1 MANYNTGG
9 MFPAEVY
16 DAHACGKGKC
26 CLTGNPHAAQ
36 RLALRALKKTV
47 EQFQA
52 AQRFLLP
59 FFIFRNIPASFS
71 QT

>member
-36 RLALRALKKTV
+36 RLALRTLKKTV
-47 EQFQA
+47 EQF
-52 AQRFLLP
+52 
-59 FFIFRNIPASFS
+59 
-71 QT
+71 